1 MKILKKANTRGL
13 LVFTLLLT
21 MLLAVPAAASSKK
34 LGEPTEVKAVG
45 INGGVRVSWRRA
57 KNATGYIL
65 YAKDYKGKKHKVVVP
80 DNVTGTFA
88 HEYDK
93 YKTRIGK
100 YHYWDVKKIDHNYH
114 FINTWMNK
122 NKKTY
127 SFRVVAV
134 GKNGKKTKSKW
145 VKARPFNVEKDAPE
159 QDVNLPGINVNAD
172 PESASS
178 KLEDT
183 SKFQITKI
191 IEGNKKVKLKWKEN
205 VRKFK
210 AKSYEVKYRTIY
222 SSEKENRKSKYKVI
236 VSGTKKTSITIS
248 GLKNEQEY
256 EVVVTVTGTISGKT
270 YQLEAKERVIP
281 HSASSRKKK
290 VAQVIVQSPYSSY
303 DNLAWYT
310 KNVAEAYANYGNNG
324 GPFKSGTKYFLWV
337 NLYQLRMYIFRKTV
351 SNEWRLWKD
360 MPCGI
365 GWEKKPSEM
374 GTFLLSTKAWVY
386 QFGSLHVQY
395 LSFFGGYYGN
405 AIHTETYET
414 MESKMLTGKFESA
427 GCIRIDRLWAKWV
440 YEKAEG
446 STFLIR

>member
-1 MKILKKANTRGL
+1 MKIQKKANIKAL
-13 LVFTLLLT
+13 YLFVLLLT
-21 MLLAVPAAASSKK
+21 MLMAVPAAASSK

-45 INGGVRVSWRRA
+45 INGGVRVSWKRA
-57 KNATGYIL
+57 KNAVSYIL

-80 DNVTGTFA
+80 NNVTGTFA
-88 HEYDK
+88 HEYNR

-100 YHYWDVKKIDHNYH
+100 YLYWDVKKIDHNYN

-127 SFRVVAV
+127 KFRVVAV

-145 VKARPFNVEKDAPE
+145 VSARPFNVEKDAPE

-172 PESASS
+172 PESAAS
-178 KLEDT
+178 KVEDK
-183 SKFQITKI
+183 SKFQITKV
-191 IEGNKKVKLKWKEN
+191 IEGNKKVKLRWKSK
-205 VRKFK
+205 VSKFK
-210 AKSYEVKYRTIY
+210 EKSYEVKYRKIY
-222 SSEKENRKSKYKVI
+222 SDEKKNKKSKYKVI
-236 VSGTKKTSITIS
+236 LSGKNKHSITIT

-256 EVVVTVTGTISGKT
+256 EVVVTATGTISGKT
-270 YQLEAKERVIP
+270 YYFEAKERVIP
-281 HSASSRKKK
+281 HSAASRKKK
-290 VAQVIVQSPYSSY
+290 VAQVIIQSPYSSY

-310 KNVAEAYANYGNNG
+310 KNVAEAFANYGNNG
-324 GPFKSGTKYFLWV
+324 TSFKSPTKYFLWV
-337 NLYQLRMYIFRKTV
+337 NLYQLRMYIFRKTA

-374 GTFLLSTKAWVY
+374 GTFQLSTKAWVY

-414 MESKMLTGKFESA
+414 MESKMLAGKFESA